1 MKNNN
6 KSVRQK
12 ILRPIGIILGTLF
25 IAAGVFL
32 FVDPIYGTLLEKIN
46 AITFIALG
54 LAFIFYGFFKFG
66 SSSS

>member
-12 ILRPIGIILGTLF
+12 ILRPIGVLLGTLS
-25 IAAGVFL
+25 IAAGVLL

-54 LAFIFYGFFKFG
+54 LVFIFYGLFKFG